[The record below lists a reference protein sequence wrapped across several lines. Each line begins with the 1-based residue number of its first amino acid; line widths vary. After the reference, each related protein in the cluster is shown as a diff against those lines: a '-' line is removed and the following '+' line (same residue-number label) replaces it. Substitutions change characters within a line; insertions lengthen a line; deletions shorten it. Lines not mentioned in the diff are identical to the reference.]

1 MPLVFTIDIIFAFA
15 GVNMNFI
22 VFPLLIVVAIVR
34 LSDRKIITDSI
45 STWLKGKLEFAF
57 PDIFQTGAMPTERFL
72 LITVPMIIAAFV
84 NIKILDFV
92 G

>member
-1 MPLVFTIDIIFAFA
+1 MPLVFTIDIILAFA

-22 VFPLLIVVAIVR
+22 VFPLLIVAALVR

-45 STWLKGKLEFAF
+45 STWLKGKLECMF
-57 PDIFQTGAMPTERFL
+57 PDIFQTGVMPTERL
-72 LITVPMIIAAFV
+72 LLVAVPMIIAAFV
-84 NIKILDFV
+84 NIKILDFM